1 MRILVIED
9 EIGLAEAIGAIL
21 KKERYSVDIAN
32 DGQSGLEY
40 ALTDDY
46 DCILLDIMLPKM
58 NGLDVLSYLRVKEI
72 ETPVILLTAK
82 SETEDKKMVSS
93 IGKKS
98 TTELLRDLRK
108 YKEFDSYLK
117 HDADYLR
124 QTVFTEK
131 LKELLKRDDRTRI
144 EIAQEACISEIYLY
158 QICTGKR
165 VPSRERV
172 LCLCLVLHPKLEE
185 VQELLRSCG
194 HAPLHPRDRRD
205 AQIIHALLH
214 NGTLYQTD
222 DALIEMGEKS
232 LLK

>member
-1 MRILVIED
+1 
-9 EIGLAEAIGAIL
+9 
-21 KKERYSVDIAN
+21 
-32 DGQSGLEY
+32 
-40 ALTDDY
+40 
-46 DCILLDIMLPKM
+46 
-58 NGLDVLSYLRVKEI
+58 
-72 ETPVILLTAK
+72 
-82 SETEDKKMVSS
+82 MVSS

-117 HDADYLR
+117 HDADFLQ

-131 LKELLKRDDRTRI
+131 LKNLLNRDDRTRI

-185 VQELLRSCG
+185 VRKSCCAAAAMHRFIRGTGGTRRSFTRFCT
-194 HAPLHPRDRRD
+194 AVRCIRPTTP
-205 AQIIHALLH
+205 
-214 NGTLYQTD
+214 
-222 DALIEMGEKS
+222 
-232 LLK
+232 

>member
-1 MRILVIED
+1 
-9 EIGLAEAIGAIL
+9 
-21 KKERYSVDIAN
+21 
-32 DGQSGLEY
+32 
-40 ALTDDY
+40 
-46 DCILLDIMLPKM
+46 
-58 NGLDVLSYLRVKEI
+58 
-72 ETPVILLTAK
+72 
-82 SETEDKKMVSS
+82 MVSS

-172 LCLCLVLHPKLEE
+172 LCLCLVLHPRLEE